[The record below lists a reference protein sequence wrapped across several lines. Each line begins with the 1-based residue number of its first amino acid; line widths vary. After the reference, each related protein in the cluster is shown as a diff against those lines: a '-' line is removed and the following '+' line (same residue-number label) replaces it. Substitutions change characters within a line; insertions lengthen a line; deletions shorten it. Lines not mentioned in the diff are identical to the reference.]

1 MLYPTMTYQ
10 KKRRG
15 CLEISGIFIFI
26 QNIIKN
32 VFQWIVGRQKLNS
45 TAKYLVKTLTTRQ
58 TGIKIILSRFF
69 KTSESNRFSDSKNS
83 GKSGLKIKE
92 FDKFCF
98 LS

>member
-58 TGIKIILSRFF
+58 TGIKINTVLSFYLKISVSDCF
-69 KTSESNRFSDSKNS
+69 KTEKVRKRS
-83 GKSGLKIKE
+83 G
-92 FDKFCF
+92 
-98 LS
+98 